1 MMAAYVYILSNRP
14 NGAIYVGSRT
24 NLIKRVSERKNK
36 LHAGSHT
43 ANFDIGNLVYYEV
56 CDSIEAAAL
65 REKQLKNWRR
75 AWKVKLLNSVNPE
88 WNDLYDEII

>member
-43 ANFDIGNLVYYEV
+43 ANFDIGNLVYYDV

-65 REKQLKNWRR
+65 REKSIKKL
-75 AWKVKLLNSVNPE
+75 APGMEGKVTMSDNPE